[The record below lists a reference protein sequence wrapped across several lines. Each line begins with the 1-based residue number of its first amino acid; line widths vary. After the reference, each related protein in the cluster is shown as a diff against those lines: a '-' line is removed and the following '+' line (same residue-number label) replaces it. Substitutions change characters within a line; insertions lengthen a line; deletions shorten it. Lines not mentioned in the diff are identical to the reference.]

1 MDIYLS
7 DPTEIP
13 LPPTEVRIRD
23 LQVKPGSDHDR
34 VHVYVEVDPFQRKPS
49 LDITIYD
56 LEGFEIAGTSII
68 ESMVRKMEFTMLFR
82 RKMGTGDYRLVSTLY
97 YVEIDQPD
105 EGDGII
111 ERQSIDT
118 REVIFSLE

>member
-7 DPTEIP
+7 DPSDIP
-13 LPPTEVRIRD
+13 LPPSEVRIRD
-23 LQVKPGSDHDR
+23 LKVKPGSDGDR
-34 VHVYVEVDPFQRKPS
+34 VHVYLEVDPFQRKPN
-49 LDITIYD
+49 LDITIFD
-56 LEGFEIAGTSII
+56 LEGLEIAGTSII

-82 RKMGTGDYRLVSTLY
+82 KKLDTGDYRLVSILS

-111 ERQSIDT
+111 DRQVIDT
-118 REVIFSLE
+118 REVIFRLD

>member
-13 LPPTEVRIRD
+13 LPPSEVRIRD
-23 LQVKPGSDHDR
+23 LQVKPGSDRDR
-34 VHVYVEVDPFQRKPS
+34 VHVHLEVDPFQRKPN

-82 RKMGTGDYRLVSTLY
+82 RKIRTGDYRMVSTLY

-111 ERQSIDT
+111 ERQLIDT

>member
-1 MDIYLS
+1 MDIFLS

-13 LPPTEVRIRD
+13 LPPSEVRIRD
-23 LQVKPGSDHDR
+23 LQVKPGSAHDR
-34 VHVYVEVDPFQRKPS
+34 VHVYLEVDPFQRKPN
-49 LDITIYD
+49 LDITIYN
-56 LEGFEIAGTSII
+56 LEGLEIAGTSII

-82 RKMGTGDYRLVSTLY
+82 RKMGTGDYRLVSTLF

-111 ERQSIDT
+111 ERQLIDT

>member
-7 DPTEIP
+7 DPSEIP
-13 LPPTEVRIRD
+13 LPPSEVRIRD
-23 LQVKPGSDHDR
+23 LQVKTGSDRDR
-34 VHVYVEVDPFQRKPS
+34 LHVYLEVDPFQRKPN

-82 RKMGTGDYRLVSTLY
+82 KKLVRGKYRLVSALF

-105 EGDGII
+105 EGEGNID
-111 ERQSIDT
+111 RQVIDT
-118 REVIFSLE
+118 REVFFSLD

>member
-7 DPTEIP
+7 DPSEIP
-13 LPPTEVRIRD
+13 LPPSEVRIRD
-23 LQVKPGSDHDR
+23 LQVKTGSDRDR
-34 VHVYVEVDPFQRKPS
+34 LHVYLEVDPFQRKPN

-82 RKMGTGDYRLVSTLY
+82 KKLGRGKFRLVSALF
-97 YVEIDQPD
+97 YVKIDQPD
-105 EGDGII
+105 EGEGNID
-111 ERQSIDT
+111 RQVIDT
-118 REVIFSLE
+118 REVFFSLD

>member
-7 DPTEIP
+7 DPTDIP
-13 LPPTEVRIRD
+13 LPPSEVRIRD
-23 LQVKPGSDHDR
+23 LQVKTGSDHDR
-34 VHVYVEVDPFQRKPS
+34 VHVYLEVDPFQRKPN

-56 LEGFEIAGTSII
+56 LEGLEIAGTSII

-82 RKMGTGDYRLVSTLY
+82 KKLETGNYRLVSSLF

-105 EGDGII
+105 EGEGTID
-111 ERQSIDT
+111 RQVIDT
-118 REVIFSLE
+118 REVFFSLD